1 MRRGAAALVFVLL
14 AGRPAVAEDLF
25 AKRIVYT
32 VPGMDRVRAQRD
44 LTYRTVEGTE
54 LKMDVYQPTPGS
66 ATNPR
71 PVIFFV
77 HGGPITPELKPKD
90 WGLYRSY
97 GEVAAASGFVGVTFN
112 HRLFDAAEFGR
123 AAEDVAAAIEFVR
136 GAAAKFHADP
146 DRTAMWVFSG
156 GGPFLAPVLRQPPP
170 HVAALVSYYAILD
183 LRGSRDAKGTPMA
196 DDLAR
201 RFSPVEALESGAGP
215 FPPVLITRAGKD
227 APNINASVEAFTR
240 AAWAKGVTLDV
251 LNHPNGR
258 HGFDVLDDEDRSRE
272 VIRRTIDF
280 LKVRLGP

>member
-1 MRRGAAALVFVLL
+1 MAA
-14 AGRPAVAEDLF
+14 DL

-32 VPGMDRVRAQRD
+32 VPGMDRVRPNRD
-44 LTYRTVEGTE
+44 LTYRTVDGAE
-54 LKMDVYQPTPGS
+54 LKMDIYQPSPIS
-66 ATNPR
+66 AANPR

-77 HGGPITPELKPKD
+77 HGGPITPDMKPKD

-97 GEVAAASGFVGVTFN
+97 GELAAASGFVGVTFN

-123 AAEDVAAAIEFVR
+123 AAEDVGAAVEFVR
-136 GAAAKFHADP
+136 GQAAKYYVDP

-156 GGPFLAPVLRQPPP
+156 GGPFLASALRQPPP
-170 HVAALVSYYAILD
+170 HLVALVSYYAILD

-196 DDLAR
+196 ADLAL

-215 FPPVLITRAGKD
+215 FPPVLIARAGKD
-227 APNINASVEAFTR
+227 APDINVSVEAFTR
-240 AAWAKGVTLDV
+240 AAWAKGVTVDV
-251 LNHPNGR
+251 LNHPNGQ

-280 LKVRLGP
+280 LRVRFGP